1 MYQSNWPLMISKGN
15 RNGSLFYCPNCP
27 SLSVMKL
34 QLKFILLIFK
44 LSAAEKSGAAPDS
57 SITIFYCVWSLVSL
71 QFLFPNSASF
81 HSFFIPAFLGIA
93 LFCAGRETVKAYG
106 LSCCNHYLCHVK
118 RAFLLFYLLWGI
130 TRLLAAF
137 PPRGSPSHPYAIR
150 SARRPMGPAAPDHA
164 VVVRPSAVVRGCYR
178 RFSFVILHK
187 FSRVVH
193 CTF

>member
-1 MYQSNWPLMISKGN
+1 MISKGN

-44 LSAAEKSGAAPDS
+44 LSAAEKSGLPYFS
-57 SITIFYCVWSLVSL
+57 
-71 QFLFPNSASF
+71 
-81 HSFFIPAFLGIA
+81 
-93 LFCAGRETVKAYG
+93 GRETVKAYG

-164 VVVRPSAVVRGCYR
+164 VVVRPSAVVRGCCTNFLVLFIVHFKYTLFIHYGKLYIV
-178 RFSFVILHK
+178 FSPCFIQHIVFLLLSCSQLWPLHLWK
-187 FSRVVH
+187 LQCVLIPVRDLLR
-193 CTF
+193 